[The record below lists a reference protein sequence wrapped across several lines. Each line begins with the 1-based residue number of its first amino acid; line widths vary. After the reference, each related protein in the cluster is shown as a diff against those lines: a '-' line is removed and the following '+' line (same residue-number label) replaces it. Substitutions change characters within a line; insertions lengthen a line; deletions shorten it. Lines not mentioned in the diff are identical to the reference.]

1 MTTNNLSTLIEV
13 IAAGLADGA
22 TDTIKRE
29 ALEAC
34 HTAAALLGAVPGQP
48 LMLPAAVPSV
58 QYAAAAPIAT
68 DPDILDLA
76 IARLTAHLTDDE
88 RAQLAAEDDHVPR
101 LTIPLIQVPR

>member
-1 MTTNNLSTLIEV
+1 MTTNNLSTLIEQ
-13 IAAGLADGA
+13 IAAGLANGA
-22 TDTIKRE
+22 TEAAKRE

-48 LMLPAAVPSV
+48 LLLPTAVPPV
-58 QYAAAAPIAT
+58 PYAAAAPSAPE
-68 DPDILDLA
+68 PDILDLA

-101 LTIPLIQVPR
+101 LTIPLVQVPR